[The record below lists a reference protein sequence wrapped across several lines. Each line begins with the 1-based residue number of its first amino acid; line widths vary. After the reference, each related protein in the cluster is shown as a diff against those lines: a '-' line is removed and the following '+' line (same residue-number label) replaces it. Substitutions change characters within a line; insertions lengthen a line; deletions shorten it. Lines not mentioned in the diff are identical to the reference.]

1 LHQSLYT
8 TSPPQKKKSFVRA
21 GPGLFFSP
29 IRLIEKGDEG
39 FYLSIYF
46 YFFEKKK
53 TFYRFRVK
61 NKYLPLY

>member
-8 TSPPQKKKSFVRA
+8 TFPPHPPQKKRFVKA

-46 YFFEKKK
+46 YFFFEKKT
-53 TFYRFRVK
+53 TFLSIPSK
-61 NKYLPLY
+61 K